1 MDDPSLV
8 IHAPCSRPVA
18 AALRASSQV
27 VGDVG
32 SDHRERS
39 PGRPREGRQVTD
51 GGVIHVPRID
61 ELDLPVIGLDALDGQ
76 AGSHHE
82 VLDGLARQHPVARVE
97 GLGYLVL
104 ARRAVDA
111 ALRARDTSMPA
122 LALLELQGVTDGP
135 VHRYLA
141 DNLLSLSGEEHR
153 ARRRLVSHA
162 LGPARAEQL
171 RPTMRHHLDE
181 LLDAVTTP
189 EVEFVSAVAKPY
201 PARMIAEI
209 VGAPLSDAQRLGE
222 WAYWIQA
229 ALDPLQLAG
238 HLQEIHAAAAAFDAY
253 VREEL
258 FTIDPSEATGLLAE
272 LLPEVAA
279 GELDDGDAASLISS
293 VLVGGVDTTQA
304 QLAHAVRLLA
314 EHPAQWDLLIDDPT
328 LVPAAVAEVLRLEPI
343 TPFTARLTTDEL
355 DLDLDGIA
363 VPAGTLLIACTATAN
378 RDPGTYARPGE
389 FDITADRGDRAHLTF
404 GAGAH
409 FCIGHALARAELEE
423 ALAVLTARVA
433 RIEFAGEPAFDTPSG
448 VYGLLELTL
457 RLQPHA

>member
-1 MDDPSLV
+1 MAVP
-8 IHAPCSRPVA
+8 
-18 AALRASSQV
+18 ASSHGIASHGIPAGSPTLAS
-27 VGDVG
+27 VGG
-32 SDHRERS
+32 DHREGS
-39 PGRPREGRQVTD
+39 PGVLREGRQVTH
-51 GGVIHVPRID
+51 GRVAPLPRID
-61 ELDLPVIGLDALDGQ
+61 VLDLPTIGLDALDGR

-82 VLDGLARQHPVARVE
+82 LLDGLARQHPVARVE

-104 ARRAVDA
+104 ARRAVEA

-141 DNLLSLSGEEHR
+141 SNLLNLSGEEHR

-162 LGPARAEQL
+162 LGPARAAQL
-171 RPTMRHHLDE
+171 RPTMRQHLEE
-181 LLDAVTTP
+181 LLAAVTAP

-209 VGAPLSDAQRLGE
+209 VGAPLGDAHRLGA

-229 ALDPLQLAG
+229 ALDPLQLAV
-238 HLQEIHAAAAAFDAY
+238 HLEEIHAAAAAFDAY

-258 FTIDPSEATGLLAE
+258 FTTDPSEATGLLAD
-272 LLPEVAA
+272 LLPQVAA
-279 GELDDGDAASLISS
+279 GELDDDDAAALISS

-314 EHPAQWDLLIDDPT
+314 EHPAQWDLLVADPT
-328 LVPAAVAEVLRLEPI
+328 LVPAAVAEVLRFEPI
-343 TPFTARLTTDEL
+343 TPFTARLTTDE
-355 DLDLDGIA
+355 LDLDGIA

-378 RDPGTYARPGE
+378 RDPGTYARPGV
-389 FDITADRGDRAHLTF
+389 FDITADRGGAAHLTF

-423 ALAVLTARVA
+423 ALLVLVGEVA
-433 RIEFAGEPAFDTPSG
+433 RIELAGAPVFDTPSG
-448 VYGLLELTL
+448 VYGLLELPL
-457 RLQPHA
+457 RLHPRT

>member
-1 MDDPSLV
+1 M
-8 IHAPCSRPVA
+8 
-18 AALRASSQV
+18 
-27 VGDVG
+27 
-32 SDHRERS
+32 
-39 PGRPREGRQVTD
+39 
-51 GGVIHVPRID
+51 PRID
-61 ELDLPVIGLDALDGQ
+61 ALDLPVIGLDALDGR

-82 VLDGLARQHPVARVE
+82 VLDGLVRQHPLARIE

-104 ARRAVDA
+104 ARLAVEA

-122 LALLELQGVTDGP
+122 LTLLELQGVTEGP

-141 DNLLSLSGEEHR
+141 GNLLSLSGEAHR

-171 RPTMRHHLDE
+171 RPTMRHHLEE

-209 VGAPLSDAQRLGE
+209 VGAPLSDAHRLGA

-229 ALDPLQLAG
+229 ALDPLQLAV
-238 HLQEIHAAAAAFDAY
+238 HLEEIHAAAAAFDAY

-258 FTIDPSEATGLLAE
+258 FTTDPSEATGLLAD
-272 LLPEVAA
+272 LLPQIAA
-279 GELDDGDAASLISS
+279 GELDDDDAAALISS

-314 EHPAQWDLLIDDPT
+314 EHPAQWDLLVDDPT
-328 LVPAAVAEVLRLEPI
+328 LVPAAVAEVLRYEPI
-343 TPFTARLTTDEL
+343 TPFTARLTTAE
-355 DLDLDGIA
+355 LDLDGIT

-378 RDPGTYARPGE
+378 RDPGTYDRPGV
-389 FDITADRGDRAHLTF
+389 FDITADRGDGAHLTF

-423 ALAVLTARVA
+423 ALAVLSSRVA
-433 RIEFAGEPAFDTPSG
+433 RIELAGEPVFDTPSG
-448 VYGLLELTL
+448 VYGLLQLPL
-457 RLQPHA
+457 RLEVHQKVGGRGVDLVS